1 MKRRGKYQY
10 AVLSWDKAI
19 EKVYEYIISNT
30 EDFFGIKN
38 SDYLSM
44 YIQEIDEQLGLIL
57 CLYNDYSIPF
67 KFPISDEILEDLPWT
82 GMKYE
87 KYIVSTDSKRG
98 VYCKGRPVLN
108 EGEIRYLK
116 LNLDNIKDIL
126 ATIMHELLQI
136 VYKNNHNKYM
146 NVVLNDKKEFIFTI
160 SEEYCDNSLISSE
173 ELEDIT
179 ALIINKFV

>member
-1 MKRRGKYQY
+1 MKRRGKHQY

-44 YIQEIDEQLGLIL
+44 HIQEIDEQLGLIV
-57 CLYNDYSIPF
+57 CLYNDYSTPF
-67 KFPISDEILEDLPWT
+67 KFPIRDEILLDLPWT

-87 KYIVSTDSKRG
+87 KYIISTDSKRD
-98 VYCKGRPVLN
+98 VYFNGRPVLS
-108 EGEIRYLK
+108 EGEIRYLR

-126 ATIMHELLQI
+126 ALIIYELVKN
-136 VYKNNHNKYM
+136 VYKSNKMYM
-146 NVVLNDKKEFIFTI
+146 NVVFNNEKEFVFTI
-160 SEEYCDNSLISSE
+160 SEEYCYSSLITLE
-173 ELEDIT
+173 EPDDIT
-179 ALIINKFV
+179 AFILDKFV